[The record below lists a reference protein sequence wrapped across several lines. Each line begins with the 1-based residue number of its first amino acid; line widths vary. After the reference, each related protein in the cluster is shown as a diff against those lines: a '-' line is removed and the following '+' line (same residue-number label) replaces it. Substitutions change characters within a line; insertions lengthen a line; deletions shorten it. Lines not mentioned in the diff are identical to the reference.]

1 MTLEAAQD
9 LISQLHFLRP
19 FWFFGLLPAL
29 MLALI
34 FRLRQGKDSA
44 WERSID
50 PSLLPHLIESQLA
63 KPGSNPIYL
72 IAIGWL

>member
-50 PSLLPHLIESQLA
+50 PRLLPHLLKANSLNLEEIQFISSRSV
-63 KPGSNPIYL
+63 GY
-72 IAIGWL
+72 